1 MGRGIQ
7 LTEAEREALDLLR
20 LRSPSADIFR
30 NCLIIL
36 MSDSR
41 DSVASIAQH
50 LRCGTDTVNRIR
62 RMYRMGGIGSLY
74 PTKPPGRKS
83 RATPAFIRE
92 MKKAIAGDPMKLGYG
107 FSTWSA
113 IRLAAHLGKVTGIQ
127 FGDDQM
133 RRLLRQEGYSFQ
145 RPKHTLK
152 GKRNEAAYEKARRK
166 LNRLKKTPV
175 SPMPPRF

>member
-1 MGRGIQ
+1 MGRGIK
-7 LTEAEREALDLLR
+7 LTEAEVEALDSLR
-20 LRSPSADIFR
+20 FRTPSADVFR

-41 DSVASIAQH
+41 DSIASIAQH
-50 LRCGTDTVNRIR
+50 LRCATDTVNRIR
-62 RMYRMGGIGSLY
+62 RMYRMGGIGALY

-83 RATPAFIRE
+83 RATPAFIKK
-92 MKKAIAGDPMKLGYG
+92 MKQAIASNPMKLGYG

-113 IRLAAHLGKVTGIQ
+113 IRLAAHLAKETGIH

-152 GKRNEAAYEKARRK
+152 GKRDEAAYDKARRK
-166 LNRLKKTPV
+166 LIRLKKTPE
-175 SPMPPRF
+175 SPTPPMS

>member
-1 MGRGIQ
+1 MGHGIK
-7 LTEAEREALDLLR
+7 LTDAEREALDLLR
-20 LRSPSADIFR
+20 LRTPSASVFR

-41 DSVASIAQH
+41 DSIPSIAHH

-62 RMYRMGGIGSLY
+62 RMYRMGGIGALY
-74 PTKPPGRKS
+74 PTQPPGRKS
-83 RATPAFIRE
+83 RATPAFIKE
-92 MKKAIAGDPMKLGYG
+92 MKKAIASDPMKLGYG

-113 IRLAAHLGKVTGIQ
+113 IRLAAHLAKTTGIH

-133 RRLLRQEGYSFQ
+133 RRLLRKEGYSFQ

-152 GKRNEAAYEKARRK
+152 GKRDEPAYEKARRK
-166 LNRLKKTPV
+166 LNRLKKMPG
-175 SPMPPRF
+175 SAMPPRS

>member
-1 MGRGIQ
+1 MGRGIK
-7 LTEAEREALDLLR
+7 LSEAEVEALDSLR
-20 LRSPSADIFR
+20 LCAPSADVFR

-41 DSVASIAQH
+41 DSIASIARH

-62 RMYRMGGIGSLY
+62 RMYRMGGIGALH

-83 RATPAFIRE
+83 RATPAFIKK
-92 MKKAIAGDPMKLGYG
+92 MKKAIASNPMKLGYG

-113 IRLAAHLGKVTGIQ
+113 IRLAAHLAKKTGIH

-152 GKRNEAAYEKARRK
+152 GKREEAAYEKARRR
-166 LNRLKKTPV
+166 LIRLKKTPG
-175 SPMPPRF
+175 SPTPPRF

>member
-1 MGRGIQ
+1 MGRGIK

-20 LRSPSADIFR
+20 LRSPSADVFR

-36 MSDSR
+36 MSADR
-41 DSVASIAQH
+41 DTIPAIARQ
-50 LRCGTDTVNRIR
+50 LRCGTDTVVRIR
-62 RMYRMGGIGSLY
+62 RLYRMGGIGALH

-83 RATPAFIRE
+83 RATPAFIKE
-92 MKKAIAGDPMKLGYG
+92 MKKAIASNPIKLGYG

-113 IRLAAHLGKVTGIQ
+113 IRLAAHLAKETGIH

-152 GKRNEAAYEKARRK
+152 GKRDETAYDKARRK
-166 LNRLKKTPV
+166 LIRLKKTPG
-175 SPMPPRF
+175 SAMPPRS

>member
-1 MGRGIQ
+1 MGRGIK
-7 LTEAEREALDLLR
+7 LTEAESEALDLLR
-20 LRSPSADIFR
+20 LRAPSADVFR

-41 DSVASIAQH
+41 DSIASIAQR

-62 RMYRMGGIGSLY
+62 RMYRMGGIGALY

-83 RATPAFIRE
+83 RATPAYIKK
-92 MKKAIAGDPMKLGYG
+92 MKQAIASNPMKLGYG

-113 IRLAAHLGKVTGIQ
+113 IRLAAHLAQETDIH

-152 GKRNEAAYEKARRK
+152 GKRDEAAYEKARDK
-166 LNRLKKTPV
+166 LIRLKKIPRRM
-175 SPMPPRF
+175 MPPSF

>member
-1 MGRGIQ
+1 MGRGVR
-7 LTEAEREALDLLR
+7 LTPTEIDALDSLR
-20 LRSPSADIFR
+20 MRTASADVFR

-41 DSVASIAQH
+41 ETIASIAQR
-50 LRCGTDTVNRIR
+50 LRCGSDTVVRIR
-62 RMYRMGGIGSLY
+62 RMYRMGGIGALH

-83 RATPAFIRE
+83 RATPAFLKQ
-92 MKKAIAGDPMKLGYG
+92 MKQAVAANPMDLGYG

-113 IRLAAHLGKVTGIQ
+113 IRLATHLAKVTGIH

-133 RRLLRQEGYSFQ
+133 RRLLRQEGYSFH

-152 GKRNEAAYEKARRK
+152 GKRDEAAYEKARHQ
-166 LNRLKKTPV
+166 LARLKKTPERKMLPK
-175 SPMPPRF
+175 S

>member
-1 MGRGIQ
+1 MGRGIK
-7 LTEAEREALDLLR
+7 LTESEREALDLLR
-20 LRSPSADIFR
+20 LRSPSASVFR

-41 DSVASIAQH
+41 DSIPSIARH

-62 RMYRMGGIGSLY
+62 RMYRMGGIGALY

-83 RATPAFIRE
+83 RATPAFIKQ
-92 MKKAIAGDPMKLGYG
+92 MKKAVASHPMKLGYG

-113 IRLAAHLGKVTGIQ
+113 IRLAAHLAKETGIH

-152 GKRNEAAYEKARRK
+152 GKRDEAAYEKARRK
-166 LNRLKKTPV
+166 LNRQKKTPR
-175 SPMPPRF
+175 SATPPRS

>member
-1 MGRGIQ
+1 MGDGIK
-7 LTEAEREALDLLR
+7 LTPTEAEALDSLR
-20 LRSPSADIFR
+20 LRSTSPVVFR

-41 DSVASIAQH
+41 DTIGSIAAH
-50 LRCGTDTVNRIR
+50 LRCGTDTVIR
-62 RMYRMGGIGSLY
+62 VRRLYRMGGIGALH

-83 RATPAFIRE
+83 RATPAFLAK
-92 MKKAIAGDPMKLGYG
+92 MKQAVATNPLDLGYG

-113 IRLAAHLGKVTGIQ
+113 IRLAGHLGKVTGIY

-145 RPKHTLK
+145 RPKHTMK
-152 GKRNEAAYEKARRK
+152 GKRDEAAYEKARGR
-166 LNRLKKTPV
+166 LARLKKTPE
-175 SPMPPRF
+175 SQTPPRP